1 MTVAIAIAIG
11 VGIMAVGLWAVNL
24 LATPP
29 PPEPN
34 PEELEPV
41 HQDFVCT
48 VCGMQL
54 TVKAAQSG
62 ELAAPKHC
70 REEMVPAL

>member
-1 MTVAIAIAIG
+1 MLIAIAIG
-11 VGIMAVGLWAVNL
+11 VGIMLVALWAVNL

-29 PPEPN
+29 
-34 PEELEPV
+34 LEPDPDAVESV

-54 TVKAAQSG
+54 TVNAAQSG
-62 ELAAPKHC
+62 ELTAPRHC
-70 REEMVPAL
+70 REEMVPA

>member
-1 MTVAIAIAIG
+1 MLIAIAIG
-11 VGIMAVGLWAVNL
+11 VGIMLVALWAVNL

-29 PPEPN
+29 VEPD
-34 PEELEPV
+34 PDAVEIV

-54 TVKAAQSG
+54 TVNAAQSG
-62 ELAAPKHC
+62 ELTAPKHC
-70 REEMVPAL
+70 REEMVPA